1 MACKAV
7 GFFTTVLFL
16 HYFVSL
22 SPGSLRPGQLVS
34 FPLLPRRLRHTVILS
49 QTCENCF
56 CLENLVAIRILGGTV
71 GQGMSALRSM
81 LRPGAMV
88 RALSATSTV
97 HMATYMVSML
107 QLEAAAAVASYC
119 TWFGQIGEV
128 KGHLLAELPLTPTPR
143 RRRENSPV
151 PEMVQTPEVVCAF
164 SLLLFTNPTLPEHS
178 ISVNAFVS
186 QQRFQ
191 KLQ

>member
-128 KGHLLAELPLTPTPR
+128 KGHLLPLPDDAERTRPCLKWYRL
-143 RRRENSPV
+143 
-151 PEMVQTPEVVCAF
+151 
-164 SLLLFTNPTLPEHS
+164 
-178 ISVNAFVS
+178 
-186 QQRFQ
+186 Q
-191 KLQ
+191 KLSVPSLCYCSPILHYQNTAFP

>member
-97 HMATYMVSML
+97 HMATSPGNRRL
-107 QLEAAAAVASYC
+107 PCSSSKRQQQLHLTVHGS
-119 TWFGQIGEV
+119 V
-128 KGHLLAELPLTPTPR
+128 KSE
-143 RRRENSPV
+143 
-151 PEMVQTPEVVCAF
+151 
-164 SLLLFTNPTLPEHS
+164 
-178 ISVNAFVS
+178 
-186 QQRFQ
+186 
-191 KLQ
+191 K